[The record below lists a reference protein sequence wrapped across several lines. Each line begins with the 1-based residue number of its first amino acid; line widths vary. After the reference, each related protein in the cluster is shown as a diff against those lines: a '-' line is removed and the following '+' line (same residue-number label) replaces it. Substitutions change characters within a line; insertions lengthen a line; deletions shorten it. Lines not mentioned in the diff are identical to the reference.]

1 MTLEVLSSSKLG
13 KIVVKLVKDSPD
25 GGKSS
30 LSINFLS
37 AALYLPKWQCF
48 PVCGKRATK
57 GSSDV
62 RNGRTGPALSDLS
75 VPLFSPLYRTLS
87 GDYVFLI
94 TTLFHSAIKDMA
106 SKIEASWR
114 KLVLAGKSGNSTE
127 KDVKEAQGT

>member
-1 MTLEVLSSSKLG
+1 MTLEGLSTSKMG
-13 KIVVKLVKDSPD
+13 KIVVKLVKESPD

-37 AALYLPKWQCF
+37 AAFYLPKWQSF
-48 PVCGKRATK
+48 PACGKHATK

-62 RNGRTGPALSDLS
+62 RNGSTDPALIDLS
-75 VPLFSPLYRTLS
+75 VSLVFPLYRTLS
-87 GDYVFLI
+87 GDNVFLI

-114 KLVLAGKSGNSTE
+114 KLVLAGKNGNSAD